1 MKIFIVCT
9 RMTGGGAE
17 RVGVMLANGFAMKG
31 NDVSIITDVYQK
43 ATYDID
49 NHVKVLPLHTKT
61 KNKIT
66 KWLSSLYM
74 IRHHVSNNR
83 PDVIIGIMHT
93 CSAFSKIA
101 CIGLDIPV
109 VLTIHHALERI
120 ETYPLPFT
128 ERMID
133 TISPLFYNITTVLTK
148 ADKEYWAKRKNIV
161 VMPNPSSFPQSTGT
175 LHKENV
181 LLAAGRIS
189 DWYYKGF
196 DILIEAWGEIASKY
210 PEWKL
215 EIAGNG
221 SKDNFDF
228 LKEKAIDNGVV
239 DRIEFLGYRTDM
251 QNLYQKAAIYVLS
264 SRSEG
269 LPMVLIEAMSQGCA
283 CVATDFKGRTKEIIT
298 NDDEGI
304 LCNPEDVDA
313 LAKGMERLIID
324 DEYRNRLQQNA
335 IKRSEYFRLDNIVGM
350 WESLLSK
357 LVRNKR

>member
-1 MKIFIVCT
+1 MKIFIVCNYLG
-9 RMTGGGAE
+9 GGGAE
-17 RVGVMLANGFAMKG
+17 RVAVTMANGFSERGHEVLVIA
-31 NDVSIITDVYQK
+31 DLERYRSYEVSDHIKLLSLHKPNISKKQK
-43 ATYDID
+43 VWQAIW
-49 NHVKVLPLHTKT
+49 N
-61 KNKIT
+61 
-66 KWLSSLYM
+66 
-74 IRHHVSNNR
+74 IRRYAKQYR
-83 PDVIIGIMHT
+83 PDVIIGNMHF
-93 CSAFSKIA
+93 CSLASRLGTL
-101 CIGLDIPV
+101 GLGVPV
-109 VLTIHHALERI
+109 ILTIHHALERI

-304 LCNPEDVDA
+304 LCNPEDVEA
-313 LAKGMERLIID
+313 LAQGMEKLINDDDYRLKLQ
-324 DEYRNRLQQNA
+324 RNAKN
-335 IKRSEYFRLDNIVGM
+335 RSEYYSLDHIIGM
-350 WESLLSK
+350 WENLLSN
-357 LVRNKR
+357 LVRN